1 MKFWFGKKETGRGEP
16 GGVSCDVLTI
26 GGHDPVIG
34 ATHSSSVLITPPPGN
49 SAAETGG
56 PAAKPPAPP
65 PSASTE
71 VKPPAAADAGQAEA
85 RKPAGGGAPLQ
96 PASES
101 QVKHVPAVPDSAGT
115 AERPVNK
122 APVMPISAGKG
133 AAVSLQAPMN
143 SMQTGG
149 GSVSGLGQPGGD
161 AGKPARPVLTPVRM
175 ATPTEPVRLKPLSAA
190 PAAPPPAPAA
200 APGAAAGGLRPV
212 GGSFGLR
219 PKEGVVPL
227 GGAPAA
233 PAPAAAAA
241 PAPAAAP
248 QADPS
253 AAAGAAEKGV
263 VERDADGIIRPKTD
277 QRALYYQLMNGLYDA
292 VLILDDQG
300 HIVDCNARVTAMLG
314 YSREDTWDLPIDKV
328 ITGMSNQMFEHLK
341 RNLAENHH
349 ILIDARC
356 FRQDGTSFAGEVG
369 VSTLSLTRGS
379 NIVFAIRNVDRR
391 KNAMDE
397 MRKGQAALEVSL
409 APSFVCDMDGFFV
422 VVNQALLDAFGI
434 PDEAQAKNVRFI
446 DLLPDAARFF
456 LRASCGEKLRESLRV
471 PTPSGVPLKV
481 ELALKPVQNGQTV
494 TGVAGSILQV

>member
-1 MKFWFGKKETGRGEP
+1 MKFWFGKKGTEQDGSDD
-16 GGVSCDVLTI
+16 VSCEVLTI
-26 GGHDPVIG
+26 GDHEPVIG
-34 ATHSSSVLITPPPGN
+34 ATHSSSVLIAPQQSEVTGGTRMAAVQPPPPPKPVP
-49 SAAETGG
+49 AEE
-56 PAAKPPAPP
+56 KPPA
-65 PSASTE
+65 SAGVGS
-71 VKPPAAADAGQAEA
+71 EA
-85 RKPAGGGAPLQ
+85 QKSSGGAVPLQ
-96 PASES
+96 PAAAS
-101 QVKHVPAVPDSAGT
+101 QV
-115 AERPVNK
+115 RNN
-122 APVMPISAGKG
+122 PVMPVSTGKG
-133 AAVSLQAPMN
+133 AAVSLQAPVN
-143 SMQTGG
+143 RVQGG
-149 GSVSGLGQPGGD
+149 LFGLGQP
-161 AGKPARPVLTPVRM
+161 AGSDSAKPTRPVLTPVRM
-175 ATPTEPVRLKPLSAA
+175 STPTEPIRLKPMAPA
-190 PAAPPPAPAA
+190 PAAPEPAVPAPS
-200 APGAAAGGLRPV
+200 AGGGVRTL

-219 PKEGVVPL
+219 PKEGVVTL
-227 GGAPAA
+227 GATGPAAEAPSASAASAPAA
-233 PAPAAAAA
+233 GPAAV
-241 PAPAAAP
+241 
-248 QADPS
+248 
-253 AAAGAAEKGV
+253 AAESKAE
-263 VERDADGIIRPKTD
+263 EREADGVIRPKTD

-300 HIVDCNARVTAMLG
+300 HIVDCNSRVTAMLG
-314 YSREDTWDLPIDKV
+314 YAREDTWDLPIDKV

-397 MRKGQAALEVSL
+397 MRKGQAALEASL

-446 DLLPDAARFF
+446 DVLPDAARFF

-471 PTPSGVPLKV
+471 PTPNGAALKV

-494 TGVAGSILQV
+494 TGVAGSILQI

>member
-1 MKFWFGKKETGRGEP
+1 M
-16 GGVSCDVLTI
+16 
-26 GGHDPVIG
+26 
-34 ATHSSSVLITPPPGN
+34 
-49 SAAETGG
+49 
-56 PAAKPPAPP
+56 
-65 PSASTE
+65 
-71 VKPPAAADAGQAEA
+71 
-85 RKPAGGGAPLQ
+85 
-96 PASES
+96 
-101 QVKHVPAVPDSAGT
+101 
-115 AERPVNK
+115 
-122 APVMPISAGKG
+122 
-133 AAVSLQAPMN
+133 
-143 SMQTGG
+143 
-149 GSVSGLGQPGGD
+149 
-161 AGKPARPVLTPVRM
+161 RPVLTPVRM
-175 ATPTEPVRLKPLSAA
+175 STPTEPIKLKPVAAA
-190 PAAPPPAPAA
+190 PAVPVSAQSPV
-200 APGAAAGGLRPV
+200 AGGGTGVVSRQT
-212 GGSFGLR
+212 GSFSLR
-219 PKEGVVPL
+219 PKEGASAPAVASAPDA
-227 GGAPAA
+227 GAGAA
-233 PAPAAAAA
+233 PAE
-241 PAPAAAP
+241 
-248 QADPS
+248 AD
-253 AAAGAAEKGV
+253 KGV
-263 VERDADGIIRPKTD
+263 VERDVDGVVRPKTD

-300 HIVDCNARVTAMLG
+300 HIVDCNARVTVMLG

-328 ITGMSNQMFEHLK
+328 ITGMSSQMFEHLK

-471 PTPSGVPLKV
+471 PTPNGVPVKV
-481 ELALKPVQNGQTV
+481 ELALKPIQNGQTV
-494 TGVAGSILQV
+494 TSVAGSILQV

>member
-1 MKFWFGKKETGRGEP
+1 MKFWFGKKGTGQDESDD
-16 GGVSCDVLTI
+16 VSCDVLTI
-26 GGHDPVIG
+26 GDHDPVIG
-34 ATHSSSVLITPPPGN
+34 ATHSSSVLITPQRSEAGVGSGLAAQPPPA
-49 SAAETGG
+49 SPPPPLSPPKSLQAEIKPPAG
-56 PAAKPPAPP
+56 PAAEAQKPIGGVVPLQQ
-65 PSASTE
+65 
-71 VKPPAAADAGQAEA
+71 AAANQGKKD
-85 RKPAGGGAPLQ
+85 
-96 PASES
+96 
-101 QVKHVPAVPDSAGT
+101 
-115 AERPVNK
+115 PVL
-122 APVMPISAGKG
+122 PISAGKG
-133 AAVSLQAPMN
+133 AAVSLQAPVN
-143 SMQTGG
+143 RMQSGGFGLGALAGG
-149 GSVSGLGQPGGD
+149 GES
-161 AGKPARPVLTPVRM
+161 AKPARPVLTPVRM
-175 ATPTEPVRLKPLSAA
+175 ATPTEPIKLKPM
-190 PAAPPPAPAA
+190 APAA
-200 APGAAAGGLRPV
+200 APAPAPALAPSASAGGGIKTI
-212 GGSFGLR
+212 GGGFGLR
-219 PKEGVVPL
+219 PKEGVAGP
-227 GGAPAA
+227 GG
-233 PAPAAAAA
+233 AAAAA
-241 PAPAAAP
+241 PAAPAAESAAP
-248 QADPS
+248 GAPS
-253 AAAGAAEKGV
+253 ADKSAAEYDSDGV
-263 VERDADGIIRPKTD
+263 VRPKTD

-300 HIVDCNARVTAMLG
+300 HIVDCNSRVTAMLG
-314 YSREDTWDLPIDKV
+314 YAREDTWDLPIDKV

-471 PTPSGVPLKV
+471 PTPNGVPLKV
-481 ELALKPVQNGQTV
+481 ELSLKPVQNGQTV